1 MVDSL
6 AIKTP
11 LLCQFTYIASPSDL
25 SPVSFSCFM
34 KPNIV
39 KTRLKNN
46 LPVLGVLSN
55 TTDPT
60 VAELCGFSGLDFYMI
75 DGEHSPVTTAQVQ
88 DIVRACETSGI
99 TPLARVRSNDAKL
112 IGQYLDTGVQG
123 IMMPGVRTVAE
134 LEALV
139 RAVKFPPLGNRGVAP
154 VRAAD
159 YLLGDMNQGEFVQFS
174 NEQTLVLPQIEDREA
189 INNLDELLA
198 VEGVDGFVIGPRDLA
213 MSMGYYDGPG
223 HDEVKR
229 TIGSVVDRIRKAGL
243 IVGTT
248 AATGDQAKALVDRGV
263 LFCLN
268 SFAGLLKSATGEFMK
283 GRQ

>member
-1 MVDSL
+1 
-6 AIKTP
+6 
-11 LLCQFTYIASPSDL
+11 
-25 SPVSFSCFM
+25 M
-34 KPNIV
+34 KQNIV
-39 KTRLKNN
+39 KTRLVNN
-46 LPVLGVLSN
+46 QPVLGVLSN
-55 TTDPT
+55 STDPT

-88 DIVRACETSGI
+88 DIVRACEVSGI
-99 TPLARVRSNDAKL
+99 TPLARVRSNDPKL
-112 IGQYLDTGVQG
+112 VLQFLDAGVMG
-123 IMMPGVRTVAE
+123 IMMPGTRTVAE
-134 LEALV
+134 VEALV
-139 RAVKFPPLGNRGVAP
+139 QAVKYPPLGTRGIAP

-159 YLLGDMNQGEFVQFS
+159 YLQGEMTQGEYVQFA

-189 INNLDELLA
+189 VDNLDDLLTVA
-198 VEGVDGFVIGPRDLA
+198 GIDGFVIGPRDLA

-229 TIGSVVDRIRKAGL
+229 TIGSVVEKIRKAGL
-243 IVGTT
+243 VVGTT

-268 SFAGLLKSATGEFMK
+268 SFAGLLKSAAGDFMK